1 MRARLAATLVA
12 FFVLGA
18 PSALGTSTWP
28 NDPAWP
34 GEWGPVLTGAPQVW
48 QRGTGDPAIVVAI
61 VDTGVAPVA
70 DLEDALVPGIDLVG
84 GGVGPG
90 GPNELGYHG
99 TWVAT
104 IVAAR
109 GNNGRDAAGYCWK
122 CSIMPVR
129 VSDGVHPAD
138 AKVVAAGIRWA
149 VDNGARIVNVSLAG
163 DASAD
168 EQAAV
173 AYAVAHGVILIASAG
188 NTGDDHPHFPGA
200 YESVLAVA
208 GTDQHDVLYPWSS
221 RGAWVPLAA
230 PGCTTVVDPII
241 GAAYGCG
248 SSFAPA
254 AVAGIAGLLLSFE
267 PSLPA
272 ARVVGALESS
282 ARPVQGI
289 RAGRVDAAAAFA
301 ALALPGVTSASS
313 PAPSQAPATTA
324 SREVTTSNGVVRGV
338 RRFTVRTGPGWLR
351 VALTTRGPGR
361 CQMTLKLGSQIV
373 VAVTEHGVAS
383 IETRVAAGRWQV
395 ALACVRGR
403 AVGYGLEIDRP
414 VG

>member
-70 DLEDALVPGIDLVG
+70 DLEDALVPGIDLAG

-109 GNNGRDAAGYCWK
+109 GNNGRDAAGYCWN

-168 EQAAV
+168 EQ
-173 AYAVAHGVILIASAG
+173 
-188 NTGDDHPHFPGA
+188 
-200 YESVLAVA
+200 
-208 GTDQHDVLYPWSS
+208 
-221 RGAWVPLAA
+221 
-230 PGCTTVVDPII
+230 
-241 GAAYGCG
+241 
-248 SSFAPA
+248 
-254 AVAGIAGLLLSFE
+254 
-267 PSLPA
+267 
-272 ARVVGALESS
+272 
-282 ARPVQGI
+282 
-289 RAGRVDAAAAFA
+289 
-301 ALALPGVTSASS
+301 
-313 PAPSQAPATTA
+313 
-324 SREVTTSNGVVRGV
+324 
-338 RRFTVRTGPGWLR
+338 
-351 VALTTRGPGR
+351 
-361 CQMTLKLGSQIV
+361 
-373 VAVTEHGVAS
+373 
-383 IETRVAAGRWQV
+383 
-395 ALACVRGR
+395 
-403 AVGYGLEIDRP
+403 
-414 VG
+414 